1 MSQLQRDVIKVTYL
15 ENSVLE
21 LEPHPAMLPAATE
34 EPPRHHQA
42 TKIQN
47 TTSTQYLRE
56 IESFKHYSVHVYK

>member
-34 EPPRHHQA
+34 EP
-42 TKIQN
+42 
-47 TTSTQYLRE
+47 
-56 IESFKHYSVHVYK
+56 